1 MAGLLYKDFVAVHG
15 KIYVAVLSV
24 ITVLFAVFAVSP
36 LPAASGY
43 AAAIIVGGLVA
54 MAALMLP
61 MMVLGSIETGIIQ
74 TDEGAGKK
82 AYVMS
87 LPVSKRQYVA
97 SKYIFVLISYYVAL
111 SVSVIWAQFVN
122 GCMEEALQDSFLMD
136 AMGLTPLW
144 IQVLLLASAIE
155 LPFFINVGVKAGN
168 AIKTSI
174 LVVVFFAMF
183 GYMLFGNMAVMD
195 NISIA
200 ALIDWMEEHKIF
212 TMALNVS
219 GPVIAGGLYYLSY
232 RIAASLFERRECRDE
247 E

>member
-15 KIYVAVLSV
+15 KTYVAVLSV
-24 ITVLFAVFAVSP
+24 ITLLLAVFAISP
-36 LPAASGY
+36 LPAASNY
-43 AAAIIVGGLVA
+43 AAAIIVGGLVT
-54 MAALMLP
+54 MAALILP
-61 MMVLGSIETGIIQ
+61 MIVVGFIETGIIQ
-74 TDEGAGKK
+74 TDEGVGKK

-97 SKYIFVLISYYVAL
+97 SKYLFVLISYYVAL

-122 GCMEEALQDSFLMD
+122 GCMEEALQNSFLMD
-136 AMGLTPLW
+136 AMGLTPLLM
-144 IQVLLLASAIE
+144 QVLLLASAIE

-183 GYMLFGNMAVMD
+183 GYGLFGDITVLN
-195 NISIA
+195 NITW
-200 ALIDWMEEHKIF
+200 IDWLKEHKTL
-212 TMALNVS
+212 TMTLNVF
-219 GPVIAGGLYYLSY
+219 GPVITGGLYYLSY
-232 RIAASLFERRECRDE
+232 RVAVSVFERRECRDE

>member
-15 KIYVAVLSV
+15 KIYIAVLSV
-24 ITVLFAVFAVSP
+24 ITVLLAAFAISP

-43 AAAIIVGGLVA
+43 AAAIIVGGLVT

-61 MMVLGSIETGIIQ
+61 MIVVGFIEAGIIQ
-74 TDEGAGKK
+74 ADEGTGKK

-136 AMGLTPLW
+136 AMGLVPLW

-155 LPFFINVGVKAGN
+155 MPFFINVGVKAGN
-168 AIKTSI
+168 AIKTGI

-183 GYMLFGNMAVMD
+183 GYMLFGDMTITD
-195 NISIA
+195 NLSIA
-200 ALIDWMEEHKIF
+200 TLIDWMEEHKVL
-212 TMALNVS
+212 TMTLSVL
-219 GPVIAGGLYYLSY
+219 GPVITGGLYYLSY
-232 RIAASLFERRECRDE
+232 RIATFLFERRECRNE